1 MTVRDGTDHLSIHTH
16 WQYFYFFRTLDSNKL
31 EPNHTRT
38 QPETELDLYQLKLN
52 SNSTRTY
59 TRTQHLEQ
67 SMIAS
72 VKIDQPWC
80 EKAPPKFSTSVS
92 VKWANIRRKS
102 AIKRENK
109 HPTLFQSKA
118 KKKLQFWQYF
128 SSPFKSTAGP

>member
-16 WQYFYFFRTLDSNKL
+16 WQYAFLFRTLDSNKL
-31 EPNHTRT
+31 EPKPTRT

-52 SNSTRTY
+52 S
-59 TRTQHLEQ
+59 TRTQHQ

-80 EKAPPKFSTSVS
+80 ERAPPKFSTSAS

-102 AIKRENK
+102 AIKREKK
-109 HPTLFQSKA
+109 HQHFFNQRH
-118 KKKLQFWQYF
+118 KKKELKFWQYF